1 MKAVFLTALTS
12 SQDLVKQFFS
22 LAKPYGLEVSGHF
35 WIDDLPKMAWA
46 APLDILTDPK
56 TVLWA
61 IIGGKTDFE
70 KPDIRY
76 GLALLALA
84 ADARKPYPLK
94 ILILHEGETGIL
106 TDDLPTPLKNAE
118 IFTVSDKGLGAKLVA
133 RAHQQKSALPRE
145 YFIDFIGSEQIGQ
158 WFEIR
163 PAAGSWSGAMFGAA
177 GGEILFQAVGPAGRL
192 PEKTVLHYPMQ
203 GMKLT
208 LGGVEYTAWAA
219 QNEINLETSY
229 YAKVD
234 GNPSA
239 ILFGPYSD
247 EAAADVYAITLK

>member
-12 SQDLVKQFFS
+12 SQDFVKQFFA
-22 LAKPYGLEVSGHF
+22 LAKSYGLDAAGHF
-35 WIDDLPKMAWA
+35 WIDDLPNMAWT

-76 GLALLALA
+76 GLSLLALA

-94 ILILHEGETGIL
+94 ILILYEGEAGIVP
-106 TDDLPTPLKNAE
+106 DELPTPLKNAE
-118 IFTVSDKGLGAKLVA
+118 AFPLSGKGLGAKLVA
-133 RAHQQKSALPRE
+133 RAHQPTSPLSKE
-145 YFIDFIGSEQIGQ
+145 YFIDFLGSEQIGQ

-163 PAAGSWSGAMFGAA
+163 PADGSWPGAMFGAA
-177 GGEILFQAVGPAGRL
+177 GADILFQAVGSAGRL
-192 PEKTVLHYPMQ
+192 PEKTVLNYPMQ

-208 LGGVEYTAWAA
+208 LGGVEYIAWAA
-219 QNEINLETSY
+219 QNEINPETAY
-229 YAKVD
+229 FAKID
-234 GNPSA
+234 GYPSA

-247 EAAADVYAITLK
+247 EAAADVYVITLK